1 MITQIATGQG
11 RAGGNGYPAADDG
24 IGAQMIEG
32 EIGDMHT
39 APAAF
44 AIAVFL
50 AEQLGD
56 GPEDMIFNGSLQK
69 FALSRG
75 RTQPAPQ
82 AGGIQFAQGQTT
94 LGDAIAMPAMRAGDI
109 IQAPNAGASADG
121 GGFLADGKV
130 GGATIIVV
138 GQGSISARPEFDD
151 HLLEF
156 ADDEHIFQQLPGR
169 RAAQSARLQLTGER
183 ALILIAGNHATVDL
197 ARGEVGP

>member
-1 MITQIATGQG
+1 
-11 RAGGNGYPAADDG
+11 
-24 IGAQMIEG
+24 
-32 EIGDMHT
+32 
-39 APAAF
+39 
-44 AIAVFL
+44 
-50 AEQLGD
+50 
-56 GPEDMIFNGSLQK
+56 MIFNGSLQK

-75 RTQPAPQ
+75 RTQSASQ
-82 AGGIQFAQGQTT
+82 TGGIQFAQGQTT

-130 GGATIIVV
+130 GGATIVVV
-138 GQGSISARPEFDD
+138 GQGRISARPEFDD
-151 HLLEF
+151 HLLEL
-156 ADDEHIFQQLPGR
+156 ANDEHIFQQLPGR